1 MGLTFSGVRRLF
13 WRRDYEKIASDDA
26 VAVDM
31 LCSLCAAAG
40 GSGVVVVR
48 RVRGESF
55 RCAEC
60 CAVVAEDELWVD
72 EVGRSSLQSPV
83 PSKGVKRCA
92 KSAESA

>member
-1 MGLTFSGVRRLF
+1 M
-13 WRRDYEKIASDDA
+13 
-26 VAVDM
+26 
-31 LCSLCAAAG
+31 
-40 GSGVVVVR
+40 VR